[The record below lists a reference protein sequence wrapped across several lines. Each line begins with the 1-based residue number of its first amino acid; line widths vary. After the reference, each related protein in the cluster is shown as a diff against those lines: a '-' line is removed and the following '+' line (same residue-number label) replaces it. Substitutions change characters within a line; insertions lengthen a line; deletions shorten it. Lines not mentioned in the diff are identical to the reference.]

1 MSDSSASPAS
11 VLVVGESLIDAVE
24 RGSEPPEL
32 HVGGSPANVAFG
44 LGALDHDVSLAT
56 WFGRDD
62 WGRRIADRCAEKGA
76 KVVAGSDGAV
86 RTSVARAVLDAGGA
100 ATYDFDI
107 TWQVPAIADLAGYGH
122 VHTGSIAAVL
132 EPGGSQTL
140 VTVQQARATA
150 TVSYDPNARPSLMGS
165 ADEVRPR
172 MEAFIALADV
182 VKASDE
188 DIAWLYPDR
197 FVPDVLRHWG
207 TLGASLTV
215 VTRGGEGALYALN
228 HVRLGGH
235 LRGAQHRT
243 GRHGRCRRLVHGRAA
258 VGAAGRRAAGHGGG
272 ARPARDG
279 RPRRRASR
287 GRAGGHDRR
296 HHRVQCR
303 RLQPGALRARLKT
316 LTTQR
321 YAASRP
327 GTRHTCW

>member
-1 MSDSSASPAS
+1 MTDTTASSAP

-76 KVVAGSDGAV
+76 SVVPGSDGAA

-100 ATYDFDI
+100 ASYDFDI
-107 TWQVPAIADLAGYGH
+107 TWQVPAIPDLQRYGH

-150 TVSYDPNARPSLMGS
+150 TISYDPNARPSLMGS
-165 ADEVRPR
+165 PDEVRPR

-188 DIAWLYPDR
+188 DIEWLYPDR
-197 FVPDVLRHWG
+197 YIPDVLRHWG
-207 TLGASLTV
+207 GLGASLTV
-215 VTRGGEGALYALN
+215 VTRGGEGALYALH
-228 HVRLGGH
+228 HVGSVATCPA
-235 LRGAQHRT
+235 RGE
-243 GRHGRCRRLVHGRAA
+243 GLVDT
-258 VGAAGRRAAGHGGG
+258 VGAGDSFMAGLLSGLLDAELLGSAE
-272 ARPARDG
+272 A
-279 RPRRRASR
+279 
-287 GRAGGHDRR
+287 
-296 HHRVQCR
+296 
-303 RLQPGALRARLKT
+303 RARLAAAT
-316 LTTQR
+316 LDEVRPAVERAVTTGGITV
-321 YAASRP
+321 SRAGAYSP
-327 GTRHTCW
+327 GRSELFEQ

>member
-1 MSDSSASPAS
+1 MTDPSSTP
-11 VLVVGESLIDAVE
+11 VLVVGESLVDAVE

-76 KVVAGSDGAV
+76 KVVAGSDGAA

-107 TWQVPAIADLAGYGH
+107 TWQVPAIADLAGFGH
-122 VHTGSIAAVL
+122 LHTGSIAAVL

-150 TVSYDPNARPSLMGS
+150 TISYDPNARPSLMGS
-165 ADEVRPR
+165 PDEVRPR

-207 TLGASLTV
+207 SLGASLTV
-215 VTRGGEGALYALN
+215 VTRGGEGALYAL
-228 HVRLGGH
+228 H
-235 LRGAQHRT
+235 RGSVATCEARSS
-243 GRHGRCRRLVHGRAA
+243 GLVDT
-258 VGAAGRRAAGHGGG
+258 VGAGDSFMAGLVSGLLDAGLVGSTE
-272 ARPARDG
+272 ARERLATATLDDVRPAVE
-279 RPRRRASR
+279 RAVTTGGITVSK
-287 GRAGGHDRR
+287 AGAYS
-296 HHRVQCR
+296 
-303 RLQPGALRARLKT
+303 P
-316 LTTQR
+316 
-321 YAASRP
+321 
-327 GTRHTCW
+327 TRSELG

>member
-1 MSDSSASPAS
+1 MSDTTASSAP

-24 RGSEPPEL
+24 RGTEPPEL

-76 KVVAGSDGAV
+76 KVVDGSDGAA

-100 ATYDFDI
+100 ASYDFDI

-140 VTVQQARATA
+140 VTVQQARETA

-165 ADEVRPR
+165 PDEVRPR

-228 HVRLGGH
+228 QVGSVATCDARSS
-235 LRGAQHRT
+235 GARRHR
-243 GRHGRCRRLVHGRAA
+243 RCRRLVHGRAA
-258 VGAAGRRAAGHGGG
+258 VRAAGRRAPRLARRAG
-272 ARPARDG
+272 PARDG
-279 RPRRRASR
+279 EPRGCPPGHRACRDDRWDHGLARPAPTAR
-287 GRAGGHDRR
+287 GA
-296 HHRVQCR
+296 
-303 RLQPGALRARLKT
+303 PSSAET

-321 YAASRP
+321 YAASP
-327 GTRHTCW
+327 TGARHTCW

>member
-228 HVRLGGH
+228 HVGSVAICEARSTG
-235 LRGAQHRT
+235 T
-243 GRHGRCRRLVHGRAA
+243 GRHGRRRRLVHGRAG
-258 VGAAGRRAAGHGGG
+258 VRAARRRAAR
-272 ARPARDG
+272 ARW
-279 RPRRRASR
+279 RRASGSR
-287 GRAGGHDRR
+287 RPSLDDVRPAVERAVTTGGITVSKAGAYSPGRSELD
-296 HHRVQCR
+296 
-303 RLQPGALRARLKT
+303 
-316 LTTQR
+316 
-321 YAASRP
+321 
-327 GTRHTCW
+327 

>member
-1 MSDSSASPAS
+1 MTDPSSTP

-62 WGRRIADRCAEKGA
+62 WGRRIADRCAEQGA
-76 KVVAGSDGAV
+76 KVVAGSDGAT

-107 TWQVPAIADLAGYGH
+107 TWQVPAIPDLAGFGH

-150 TVSYDPNARPSLMGS
+150 TISYDPNARPSLMGS
-165 ADEVRPR
+165 PDEVRPR

-207 TLGASLTV
+207 SLGASLTV
-215 VTRGGEGALYALN
+215 VTRGGEGALYAL
-228 HVRLGGH
+228 H
-235 LRGAQHRT
+235 RGSVATCEARSS
-243 GRHGRCRRLVHGRAA
+243 GLVDT
-258 VGAAGRRAAGHGGG
+258 VGAGDSFMAGLVSGLLDAGLLGSME
-272 ARPARDG
+272 ARERLAVATLDDVRPAIE
-279 RPRRRASR
+279 RAVTTGGITVSK
-287 GRAGGHDRR
+287 AGAYS
-296 HHRVQCR
+296 
-303 RLQPGALRARLKT
+303 P
-316 LTTQR
+316 
-321 YAASRP
+321 
-327 GTRHTCW
+327 TRSELG

>member
-1 MSDSSASPAS
+1 MSDTTASSAP

-24 RGSEPPEL
+24 RGTEPPEL

-76 KVVAGSDGAV
+76 KVVAGSDGAA

-100 ATYDFDI
+100 ASYDFDI
-107 TWQVPAIADLAGYGH
+107 TWQVPAIADLARYGH

-140 VTVQQARATA
+140 VTVQQARETA
-150 TVSYDPNARPSLMGS
+150 TVSYDPNARPTLMGS
-165 ADEVRPR
+165 PDEVRPR

-207 TLGASLTV
+207 ALGASLTV
-215 VTRGGEGALYALN
+215 VTRGGEGALYAAL
-228 HVRLGGH
+228 HQVGSVATCEARSVG
-235 LRGAQHRT
+235 
-243 GRHGRCRRLVHGRAA
+243 LVDT
-258 VGAAGRRAAGHGGG
+258 VGAGDSFMAGLLSGLLDAGLLGTVE
-272 ARPARDG
+272 A
-279 RPRRRASR
+279 
-287 GRAGGHDRR
+287 
-296 HHRVQCR
+296 
-303 RLQPGALRARLKT
+303 RARLAT
-316 LTTQR
+316 AGLDDVRPAVERAVTTGGITVSKAGA
-321 YAASRP
+321 YSPSRAEL
-327 GTRHTCW
+327 G